1 MRFMYNTR
9 GIVCEVHVRK
19 VQSLP
24 VVIGCEVQ
32 LITEVLCEVK
42 SIAEVL
48 YPIKPI
54 LHILFP
60 LQQLLHP
67 PKLFPWSCHF
77 QKNLS
82 WASVALF
89 LPV

>member
-32 LITEVLCEVK
+32 LITEVLFEVK
-42 SIAEVL
+42 SIPEVL
-48 YPIKPI
+48 YPI
-54 LHILFP
+54 L
-60 LQQLLHP
+60 
-67 PKLFPWSCHF
+67 
-77 QKNLS
+77 
-82 WASVALF
+82 
-89 LPV
+89 